1 MCFLP
6 LPISVNFLMKTKSS
20 SIYKILNHDRKD
32 GKRNSKASLH
42 SAGSCRVGDWSWFTL
57 NIFIVQYFLVY

>member
-42 SAGSCRVGDWSWFTL
+42 SAGSC
-57 NIFIVQYFLVY
+57 